1 MKIGI
6 IGLGDMGKLYAT
18 KWATAGFEVYGCDL
32 PEYRA
37 ELQRYFDEL
46 ELPVKVLQDGVQLS
60 RLCDMILY
68 CVETSSIDKVVQ
80 QFGPSTKYGAIV
92 GGQTSVKTP
101 EYLAFKKYLPADT
114 QIITNHALFGPHVDT
129 ANQTQ
134 ILINVS
140 ADSSTYQEVERIYQ
154 SVGAKIEHI
163 GSIEE
168 HDKLMSD
175 IQAVTHIGFESIG
188 TACMHRKNYPW
199 EHSLHPNGLDNI
211 KYLMTLRVY
220 SYKAHV
226 YAGLALQNPY
236 AKLDVRTY
244 AEQENELFSMM
255 ITGNREKYIDK
266 INRAIANV
274 FADKTPTENLI
285 DEELMN
291 HQSLNVTKNPLANSH
306 LSLLSMLCTWDKLNI
321 NPYKNLICQTPP
333 FRLRVGMVE
342 YLCSNK
348 ELLAETMEAA
358 LTNLQIRADDLAFH
372 TAVHEWS
379 HIIEAGNEQNYY
391 HLFEK
396 TKNYLAPDLAKGRE
410 ISGQII
416 SQLKQ

>member
-18 KWATAGFEVYGCDL
+18 KWAIAGFEVYGCDL
-32 PEYRA
+32 PEHRKA
-37 ELQRYFDEL
+37 LQTHFDTHNL
-46 ELPVKVLQDGVQLS
+46 RVKVLADGVQLS

-68 CVETSSIDKVVQ
+68 CVETSSINEVVRL
-80 QFGPSTKYGAIV
+80 FGPSTKYGAIV

-101 EYLAFKKYLPADT
+101 EFNAFSKYLPNDT

-129 ANQTQ
+129 SNQTQ
-134 ILINVS
+134 ILINVN
-140 ADSSTYQEVERIYQ
+140 ATQPIYNEVENIYAAI
-154 SVGAKIEHI
+154 GAKIEHLD
-163 GSIEE
+163 SVEE

-199 EHSLHPNGLDNI
+199 EHALHPNGLDNI

-226 YAGLALQNPY
+226 YAGLALQNPF

-244 AEQENELFSMM
+244 AEQENELFSLM
-255 ITGNREKYIDK
+255 ITGNRSKFTDK
-266 INRAIANV
+266 INQAIANV
-274 FADKTPTENLI
+274 FGEKKPQHNLI
-285 DEELMN
+285 NEELMN
-291 HQSLNVTKNPLANSH
+291 HQSLNNRKQTLSNSH
-306 LSLLSMLCTWDKLNI
+306 LSLFSMLCTWDKLRI

-342 YLCSNK
+342 YLCTNK
-348 ELLAETMEAA
+348 ELLTETIDAA

-379 HIIEAGNEQNYY
+379 HIVEAGNERNYY

-396 TKNYLAPDLAKGRE
+396 TKNYLAPDLEKGRE

-416 SQLKQ
+416 SQLK

>member
-18 KWATAGFEVYGCDL
+18 KWASAGLEVYGCDL
-32 PEYRA
+32 PEHRKA
-37 ELQRYFDEL
+37 LQIYFDERD
-46 ELPVKVLQDGVQLS
+46 LPVKVLADGVQLS

-68 CVETSSIDKVVQ
+68 CVETSSIIEVVKH
-80 QFGPSTKYGAIV
+80 FGPSTKYGAIV

-101 EYLAFKKYLPADT
+101 EFNAFSKYLPSDT

-129 ANQTQ
+129 SNQTQ
-134 ILINVS
+134 ILINVN
-140 ADSSTYQEVERIYQ
+140 AQQPIYYEVENIYGAI
-154 SVGAKIEHI
+154 GAKIEHL

-188 TACMHRKNYPW
+188 TACMHRQNYPW
-199 EHSLHPNGLDNI
+199 EHALHPNGLDNI

-226 YAGLALQNPY
+226 YAGLALQNPF

-244 AEQENELFSMM
+244 AEQENELFSLM
-255 ITGNREKYIDK
+255 ITGNRSKFTDK
-266 INRAIANV
+266 INRAIVNV
-274 FADKTPTENLI
+274 FGEKDPQHNLI
-285 DEELMN
+285 NEELMN
-291 HQSLNVTKNPLANSH
+291 HQSLNNRKQTLSNSH
-306 LSLLSMLCTWDKLNI
+306 LSLFSMLCTWDKLRI

-342 YLCSNK
+342 YLCTNK
-348 ELLAETMEAA
+348 ALLDETMDAA

-379 HIIEAGNEQNYY
+379 HIVEAGNERNYY

-396 TKNYLAPDLAKGRE
+396 TKNYLAPDLEKGRE

-416 SQLKQ
+416 SQLK

>member
-6 IGLGDMGKLYAT
+6 IGLGDMGKLYAK
-18 KWATAGFEVYGCDL
+18 KWAESNYEVYGCDL
-32 PEYRA
+32 PERQSS
-37 ELQRYFDEL
+37 LQKSFDE
-46 ELPVKVLQDGVQLS
+46 EGIIVTVLKDGIQLS

-68 CVETSSIDKVVQ
+68 CVETTNIEAVVK

-101 EYLAFKKYLPADT
+101 EYQAFKKHLPADAT
-114 QIITNHALFGPHVDT
+114 IISNHALFGPHVNT
-129 ANQTQ
+129 ENQTQ
-134 ILINVS
+134 ILININ
-140 ADSSTYQEVERIYQ
+140 ASS
-154 SVGAKIEHI
+154 SVYDEITTVYKAIGAKIEHLD
-163 GSIEE
+163 SVEE

-188 TACMHRKNYPW
+188 TACMHRKDYPW
-199 EHSLHPNGLDNI
+199 KNSLHPNGLDNL
-211 KYLMTLRVY
+211 KYLLTLRVY

-244 AEQENELFSMM
+244 AEQENELFSLM
-255 ITGNREKYIDK
+255 ITGNRDKYEKKVRGAIERVFRDK
-266 INRAIANV
+266 SS
-274 FADKTPTENLI
+274 ENLF
-285 DEELMN
+285 DESLMN
-291 HQSLNVTKNPLANSH
+291 HVSLNKNKDSLPNSH
-306 LSLLSMLCTWDKLNI
+306 LSLLSMLCTWDELNI

-333 FRLRVGMVE
+333 FKLRVGMVE
-342 YLCSNK
+342 YLCNN
-348 ELLAETMEAA
+348 EDLLNETINAA
-358 LTNLQIRADDLAFH
+358 ITNLQIRADDLAFH

-379 HIIEAGNEQNYY
+379 HIIEAGNEKNYY

-396 TKNYLAPDLAKGRE
+396 TKGYLEPDLERGRL

-416 SQLKQ
+416 SQLN

>member
-18 KWATAGFEVYGCDL
+18 KWAVAGFEVYGCDL
-32 PEYRA
+32 PANKATLQQYFDKR
-37 ELQRYFDEL
+37 ELQ
-46 ELPVKVLQDGVQLS
+46 VTVLTDGVQLS

-68 CVETSSIDKVVQ
+68 CVETSSIEKVVQ

-101 EYLAFKKYLPADT
+101 EYNAFNKYLPTDT
-114 QIITNHALFGPHVDT
+114 RIITNHALFGPHVDT

-134 ILINVS
+134 VLINVN
-140 ADSSTYQEVERIYQ
+140 ATTAVYEEVELVYDAI
-154 SVGAKIEHI
+154 GAKIEHI
-163 GSIEE
+163 ASVEE

-255 ITGNREKYIDK
+255 ITGNRQKFVDK
-266 INRAIANV
+266 IHQAIANV
-274 FADKTPTENLI
+274 FKDKTKGTTLI
-285 DEELMN
+285 DEGLMN
-291 HQSLNVTKNPLANSH
+291 HQSLNTTKKSLSNSH
-306 LSLLSMLCTWDKLNI
+306 LSLLSMLCTWDELNI

-342 YLCSNK
+342 YLCSNND
-348 ELLAETMEAA
+348 LLAETIDSA

-379 HIIEAGNEQNYY
+379 HIIEAGNERNYY

-396 TKNYLAPDLAKGRE
+396 TKAYLAPDLEKGRE
-410 ISGQII
+410 ISGKII
-416 SQLKQ
+416 SQLSS

>member
-18 KWATAGFEVYGCDL
+18 KWAEAGFDVYGCDL
-32 PEYRA
+32 PEKQKS
-37 ELQRYFDEL
+37 LQEFFDEAGI
-46 ELPVKVLQDGVQLS
+46 KVNVLKDGVQLS

-68 CVETSSIDKVVQ
+68 CVETTNIDAVVK

-101 EYLAFKKYLPADT
+101 EYEAFKKYLPSDAT
-114 QIITNHALFGPHVDT
+114 IISNHALFGPHVST
-129 ANQTQ
+129 ENQTQ
-134 ILINVS
+134 VLININ
-140 ADSSTYQEVERIYQ
+140 ASSSVYSEVTKVYQAI
-154 SVGAKIEHI
+154 GAKIEHLD
-163 GSIEE
+163 SVEE

-188 TACMHRKNYPW
+188 TACMHRKDYPW
-199 EHSLHPNGLDNI
+199 EHSLHPNGLDNL
-211 KYLMTLRVY
+211 KYLLTLRVY

-226 YAGLALQNPY
+226 YAGLALQNPF

-244 AEQENELFSMM
+244 AEQENELFSLM
-255 ITGNREKYIDK
+255 ITGNKAKFEQK
-266 INRAIANV
+266 IKKAVERV
-274 FADKTPTENLI
+274 FQDKTSDNLF
-285 DEELMN
+285 DESLMN
-291 HQSLNVTKNPLANSH
+291 HVSLNTKKDSLPNSH
-306 LSLLSMLCTWDKLNI
+306 LSLLSMLCTWDELNI

-333 FRLRVGMVE
+333 FKLRVGMVE
-342 YLCSNK
+342 YLCNN
-348 ELLAETMEAA
+348 ETLLNETIDAA
-358 LTNLQIRADDLAFH
+358 ITNLQIRADDLAFH

-396 TKNYLAPDLAKGRE
+396 TKTYLQPDLERGRT
-410 ISGQII
+410 ISGEII
-416 SQLKQ
+416 SQLN